1 MAGLVPAIQSL
12 NRTNPWMPGVR
23 PGNDKRENGVEG
35 NMKVGFIGLGMMGKG
50 MAANLQKAGHQLTV
64 HDLNRAAAE
73 PFLAKGAVWANSPRQ
88 VAEASEVVFTSLP
101 VPADVEAVALGPNG
115 LIEGMKPDTAFFD
128 MSTNS
133 VAVVRKI
140 NAAFAEKNLY
150 MLDSPVS
157 GGPGGAASGKMA
169 IWVGGDEQQFNRHKK
184 VLDAIGDAARYIG
197 PIGAGS
203 VAKLVHNC
211 AGYAIQTCLA
221 EVFTMGVK
229 AGVEPLAL
237 WEAVRQGAGG
247 RRRTFDALG
256 DHFLTDSY
264 DPPDFA
270 LRLAHKDVTLATELA
285 RELKV
290 PMPMANLAHG
300 ELTAALNRGWEGR
313 DSRVAMNLQ
322 KERAGVTIKVDPAD
336 IKAALERD
344 GK

>member
-1 MAGLVPAIQSL
+1 
-12 NRTNPWMPGVR
+12 
-23 PGNDKRENGVEG
+23 
-35 NMKVGFIGLGMMGKG
+35 
-50 MAANLQKAGHQLTV
+50 
-64 HDLNRAAAE
+64 
-73 PFLAKGAVWANSPRQ
+73 
-88 VAEASEVVFTSLP
+88 
-101 VPADVEAVALGPNG
+101 
-115 LIEGMKPDTAFFD
+115 
-128 MSTNS
+128 
-133 VAVVRKI
+133 
-140 NAAFAEKNLY
+140 
-150 MLDSPVS
+150 
-157 GGPGGAASGKMA
+157 
-169 IWVGGDEQQFNRHKK
+169 
-184 VLDAIGDAARYIG
+184 VLDAIGDQARYIG

-300 ELTAALNRGWEGR
+300 ELTSALNRGWEAR

-322 KERAGVTIKVDPAD
+322 KERAGVTIKVDPAAV
-336 IKAALERD
+336 KAALERD

>member
-1 MAGLVPAIQSL
+1 
-12 NRTNPWMPGVR
+12 
-23 PGNDKRENGVEG
+23 
-35 NMKVGFIGLGMMGKG
+35 MKVGFIGLGTMGNG
-50 MAANLQKAGHQLTV
+50 MAANLQKAGYELVV
-64 HDLNRAAAE
+64 HDIRRAAAE
-73 PFLAKGAVWANSPRQ
+73 PYLAKGAVWADTPKALGEQ
-88 VAEASEVVFTSLP
+88 CDVVFTSLP
-101 VPADVEAVALGPNG
+101 GPPEVEAVALGANG
-115 LIEGMKPDTAFFD
+115 LLAGMKPDTAYFD
-128 MSTNS
+128 LSTNS
-133 VAVVRKI
+133 PTVVRRI
-140 NAAFAEKNLY
+140 NAAFAEKNVY
-150 MLDSPVS
+150 MLDAPVS
-157 GGPGGAASGKMA
+157 GGPRGAASGRMA
-169 IWVGGDEQQFNRHKK
+169 LWIGGDEQQFHRHKK
-184 VLDAIGDAARYIG
+184 VLDTIGDAARYIG

-285 RELKV
+285 REMKV
-290 PMPMANLAHG
+290 PMPLANLALM
-300 ELTAALNRGWEGR
+300 ELTSALNRGWDGR

-336 IKAALERD
+336 IKSALERD